1 MIKHLPTVSFITCT
15 LNSQKIIK
23 ECLNSIKNL
32 DYPKNLIEVIIVDGG
47 STDKTLKIA
56 KKYPFCR
63 IIIQVTDGP
72 EIATAIG
79 YNSARNELLVNF
91 PSDNVIPNS
100 KWLKEMVQP
109 LIENPDVFACETLR
123 YMYTKRDKPLNRYF
137 ALFGV
142 NDPIAF
148 YFHKADRA
156 SYFNKG
162 WHLPVKAIDK
172 GNYYIAS
179 FNSNNLPTVGA
190 NGYVIRRKVS
200 LLISKDPEKFFHM
213 DTSLDLLKMGYNK
226 IAFTKNSVWHKTGE
240 ELFNFLKKRKRYATS
255 LYLNKQKV
263 RRYHLVDFKKDQF
276 KLIFFVLISLT
287 IVEPL
292 YHSIKGYIRIHD
304 PAWFLHPVLCFLIT
318 IVYIDTWLSFKLK
331 ILFKKNEVQL

>member
-1 MIKHLPTVSFITCT
+1 MTKQLPTVSFITCT

-23 ECLNSIKNL
+23 ECLDSIKNL
-32 DYPKNLIEVIIVDGG
+32 DYPKDLIEVVVVDGE
-47 STDKTLKIA
+47 SNDKTIEIVN
-56 KKYPFCR
+56 KYKFCR
-63 IIIQVTDGP
+63 IIVQKTDGP

-79 YNSARNELLVNF
+79 YNSAKNELLVNF

-109 LIENPDVFACETLR
+109 LIENADVFACETLR
-123 YMYTKRDKPLNRYF
+123 YTYVKSDKLLNRYF

-156 SYFNKG
+156 SYFNNG

-172 GNYYIAS
+172 GNYHITS
-179 FNSNNLPTVGA
+179 FNSDNLPTVGA
-190 NGYVIRRKVS
+190 NGYVIRRKIA

-213 DTSLDLLKMGYNK
+213 DTVLDLINMGYNK
-226 IAFTKNSVWHKTGE
+226 IAFVKNSIWHKTGE

-276 KLIFFVLISLT
+276 KLIFFVLLSLT
-287 IVEPL
+287 IFEPL
-292 YHSIKGYIRIHD
+292 YHSIKGYIKIHD

-318 IVYIDTWLSFKLK
+318 IVYIDTWLSYKLK
-331 ILFKKNEVQL
+331 FLFKKNEIQL

>member
-1 MIKHLPTVSFITCT
+1 MTKYLPTVSFITCT
-15 LNSQKIIK
+15 LNSEKIIK
-23 ECLNSIKNL
+23 ECLDSIKNL
-32 DYPKNLIEVIIVDGG
+32 DYPKDLIEVIIVDGE
-47 STDKTLKIA
+47 SNDKTIEIV
-56 KKYPFCR
+56 KKYDFCR
-63 IIIQVTDGP
+63 VIVKKTDGP

-79 YNSARNELLVNF
+79 YNNAKNELLVNF
-91 PSDNVIPNS
+91 PSDNVIPNT

-109 LIENPDVFACETLR
+109 LSENPDVFACETLR
-123 YMYTKRDKPLNRYF
+123 YAYVKNDKPLNRYF

-148 YFHKADRA
+148 YFNKADRA
-156 SYFNKG
+156 SYFNNG
-162 WHLPVKAIDK
+162 WHLPVKPVDK
-172 GNYYIAS
+172 GNYYIAF
-179 FNSNNLPTVGA
+179 FNSDNLPTVGA
-190 NGYVIRRKVS
+190 NGYVIRRNIA

-226 IAFTKNSVWHKTGE
+226 IAFVKNSIWHKTGE
-240 ELFNFLKKRKRYATS
+240 ELFNFLKKRKRYATR

-276 KLIFFVLISLT
+276 KLIFFVLLSLT

-292 YHSIKGYIRIHD
+292 YRSIKGYIKIHD

-331 ILFKKNEVQL
+331 VLFKKNEV